1 MAYGNPVIRRPAQ
14 SDPKA
19 QFVAPDSGPL
29 AEELQRRTAPKVVTT
44 DPRQRPPRISVP
56 KIASIFGRPLTLH
69 LGAILTPSP
78 LADATVDWGPELYNQ
93 FSNAPPA
100 LKGMVIS
107 EPLPAEIG
115 VEDYIP
121 YNPVDVP
128 FELPTL
134 PEIPWQ
140 KDYSKMD
147 VGFMKSPKLKTL
159 TINPPDMFVIPP
171 FRFDPDPGHD
181 IWEDLEMAPQIDLPG
196 RTRIPT
202 ITQPVEE
209 DMPLTPENPINR
221 PPGRTFGGR
230 IRHVAYEPG
239 ITIEITQKEK
249 VRPKTQTEPKT
260 TPIIRIRPRTHR
272 ANRPRKAD
280 AKMNRRWI
288 KLAHMLISL
297 TYGTYTE
304 IMDFLQC
311 LAWNSYQMRNGK
323 KIPAMALS
331 KGSLHEILIG
341 VMEGR
346 YDVDMQGL
354 MVDFTFMQLQ
364 DFIIGRFSKAL
375 VKQAIDTGGWQSPI
389 GPQAFNRKM
398 FDDSILRN
406 YGLDHSW
413 LQQQYEKGKD
423 YVYAKKW
430 VSPRT

>member
-1 MAYGNPVIRRPAQ
+1 
-14 SDPKA
+14 
-19 QFVAPDSGPL
+19 
-29 AEELQRRTAPKVVTT
+29 
-44 DPRQRPPRISVP
+44 
-56 KIASIFGRPLTLH
+56 
-69 LGAILTPSP
+69 
-78 LADATVDWGPELYNQ
+78 
-93 FSNAPPA
+93 
-100 LKGMVIS
+100 
-107 EPLPAEIG
+107 
-115 VEDYIP
+115 
-121 YNPVDVP
+121 
-128 FELPTL
+128 
-134 PEIPWQ
+134 
-140 KDYSKMD
+140 
-147 VGFMKSPKLKTL
+147 
-159 TINPPDMFVIPP
+159 
-171 FRFDPDPGHD
+171 
-181 IWEDLEMAPQIDLPG
+181 
-196 RTRIPT
+196 
-202 ITQPVEE
+202 
-209 DMPLTPENPINR
+209 
-221 PPGRTFGGR
+221 
-230 IRHVAYEPG
+230 
-239 ITIEITQKEK
+239 
-249 VRPKTQTEPKT
+249 
-260 TPIIRIRPRTHR
+260 
-272 ANRPRKAD
+272 
-280 AKMNRRWI
+280 MNRRWI